1 MNMDSRDQYYRGLQ
15 EGMMM
20 ARRDIGKYVQ
30 GMLLKLYEL
39 SQKQTGDQDNNEA
52 IFIASS
58 IYAYIYG
65 TDRLFTDMYRQKV
78 LLTEPEIRYGRV
90 ANNEESNLPLEE
102 LSARWS
108 RERLAEEKDKD

>member
-1 MNMDSRDQYYRGLQ
+1 MDSNDQYYRSLQ
-15 EGMMM
+15 TGMRM
-20 ARRDIGKYVQ
+20 ARKDMGKYVQ

-39 SQKQTGDQDNNEA
+39 AQKQTGDHDNSEA

-65 TDRLFTDMYRQKV
+65 TDRLFQDMYRKGV

-90 ANNEESNLPLEE
+90 ANKEESRLPLEE
-102 LSARWS
+102 LSHRWFE
-108 RERLAEEKDKD
+108 ERMKERNEN